1 MRSMKSGMLLSV
13 IGMLS
18 AAAPAG
24 FDPRLNVHTL
34 VREDI
39 FAGLLGNDMEQFT
52 RGEKTLEI
60 LLAERPD
67 DRSSI
72 LAWQG
77 SANIYRAVR
86 AYEEKRPAEFAERY
100 RRGRELLAE
109 AARLG
114 PDNPGV
120 SAVSGGVYVVLADR
134 LPPEHRAQAWTTA
147 YDAYRNLWRMQGAA
161 VEKLPLHLKG
171 ELLAGLAQTA
181 ERTGH
186 KDETALYLDKMLTLL
201 PNSAYEARAKK
212 WKENPELASRT
223 SVACQ
228 TCHDAGRLAARK
240 AALQ

>member
-1 MRSMKSGMLLSV
+1 MLVSTFGIL
-13 IGMLS
+13 L
-18 AAAPAG
+18 AAPAS

-39 FAGLLGNDMEQFT
+39 FAGLLGNDMEQFA

-77 SANIYRAVR
+77 SAATYRAVR
-86 AYEEKRPAEFAERY
+86 AYEEKHNDDFARYY
-100 RRGRELLAE
+100 RRGCDLFAE

-120 SAVSGGVYVVLADR
+120 SAVTGGSYVVLGDR
-134 LPPEHRAQAWTTA
+134 LPPEHRAEAWGKA
-147 YDAYRNLWRMQGAA
+147 YDAYRNLWRLQSAA
-161 VEKLPLHLKG
+161 VEKLPLHMKG

-186 KDETALYLDKMLTLL
+186 KEETALYIDKMITLVA
-201 PNSAYEARAKK
+201 NSPYETRAKK
-212 WKENPELASRT
+212 WKENPKLAART

-228 TCHDAGRLAARK
+228 TCHEPGRLAARK